1 MSRQPAK
8 GSRAP
13 AELFAFYLKAWN
25 LDADPAELVDRVR
38 AIEGVVRAEFNP
50 QAKRLIVLS
59 TLDQSVLL
67 EALAGLGLEVEA
79 EDGEEERQSP
89 ALPSPGAVRVR
100 LRERLS
106 ERFPGADDWL
116 RTVAWLVPASFL
128 VGVLLSVLATVGRPA
143 PVFWLALAGAALAGF
158 GVLVG
163 TRRLLRRP
171 EMTLESRLG
180 RPDTTLCLLIV
191 LVALLLSGRWVDSLL
206 LVPLYAVVQSLP
218 GYVLRR
224 LGSAWHRPQDDLPRS
239 VRLVAEDGGHEAAD
253 SSELPFV
260 DVESVEPGAVI
271 VVSEGEIVPLD
282 GRVQGENEAVV
293 SRSTVTGESIP
304 SIPPEGTLVPAGAV
318 VESGTLV
325 LRVERPFAEG
335 TIFALRPRGL
345 FEGTLEERLT
355 EFGTALVRRTP
366 QVVVYAATLVM
377 LVPPLL
383 FGEAVGPWIHRGLAV
398 LLIAPVN
405 SLIFALLGPVLSAR
419 TALARL
425 GGVVDS
431 HDALSALGRATRL
444 TLSHSLVMDPRFTLT
459 RVEPLVPMGE
469 DDALQIAASLL
480 AGEEHPWGAAFAE
493 AAEGHGLELAPP
505 IHRSDFDGEGLVGKL
520 RTGDEED
527 EFAIGTTAWMQ
538 RLGVQL
544 PGDLDERLDQAA
556 REGSCLIWLAYG
568 GRAMA
573 VFALQSRVKDGT
585 RRLVQRLKKAGVRS
599 VCLLSTRESPL
610 IERFADQAG
619 MDGGYGELT
628 ADQAEALLAQWR
640 EAGER
645 VALVVGPESP
655 VESDAAEV
663 TVRFDAETP
672 VQTEAGHI
680 RVVTEDV
687 SQLYPL
693 FALARRFRRSSGA
706 ALALVLA
713 AKAAMAL
720 AVWRV
725 DAPFMLIGA
734 IETGTVLL
742 VAAFVL
748 RLQRTV

>member
-1 MSRQPAK
+1 M
-8 GSRAP
+8 
-13 AELFAFYLKAWN
+13 
-25 LDADPAELVDRVR
+25 
-38 AIEGVVRAEFNP
+38 
-50 QAKRLIVLS
+50 
-59 TLDQSVLL
+59 
-67 EALAGLGLEVEA
+67 
-79 EDGEEERQSP
+79 
-89 ALPSPGAVRVR
+89 
-100 LRERLS
+100 
-106 ERFPGADDWL
+106 
-116 RTVAWLVPASFL
+116 
-128 VGVLLSVLATVGRPA
+128 
-143 PVFWLALAGAALAGF
+143 
-158 GVLVG
+158 
-163 TRRLLRRP
+163 
-171 EMTLESRLG
+171 
-180 RPDTTLCLLIV
+180 
-191 LVALLLSGRWVDSLL
+191 
-206 LVPLYAVVQSLP
+206 
-218 GYVLRR
+218 
-224 LGSAWHRPQDDLPRS
+224 
-239 VRLVAEDGGHEAAD
+239 
-253 SSELPFV
+253 
-260 DVESVEPGAVI
+260 
-271 VVSEGEIVPLD
+271 
-282 GRVQGENEAVV
+282 
-293 SRSTVTGESIP
+293 
-304 SIPPEGTLVPAGAV
+304 
-318 VESGTLV
+318 
-325 LRVERPFAEG
+325 
-335 TIFALRPRGL
+335 
-345 FEGTLEERLT
+345 
-355 EFGTALVRRTP
+355 VRRTP

-444 TLSHSLVMDPRFTLT
+444 TLSHSLVMDPRFTLA

-469 DDALQIAASLL
+469 DDALQIAASFL
-480 AGEEHPWGAAFAE
+480 AGEDHPWGAAFAE

-672 VQTEAGHI
+672 VQTGSRSHSRGDGGCVAALSFVRLSAPLPPQQRGCSGLGARGQGGNGTGCMAGRCAVHA
-680 RVVTEDV
+680 D
-687 SQLYPL
+687 
-693 FALARRFRRSSGA
+693 RRHRDGNRSSGCRVCA
-706 ALALVLA
+706 APAADGVSRSQTRRRQMSMGQPQGALSLVC
-713 AKAAMAL
+713 
-720 AVWRV
+720 WGRV
-725 DAPFMLIGA
+725 TEFLLR
-734 IETGTVLL
+734 TGS
-742 VAAFVL
+742 
-748 RLQRTV
+748 